1 MNVVV
6 EPKVRPRPAQGVR
19 AAEFALAVGGF
30 GIGTGEFASMG
41 LLPNVAG
48 GLDVSVPTAG
58 HIISA
63 YALGVV
69 VGAPLLAVL
78 GARMSRRTL
87 VLLLMAVFAVGNAA
101 STLAPDYGWLVVLRF
116 LSGLPHGAYFG
127 TASLIAMSMAGPNGR
142 AQAVGRVMLGLTVAT
157 LAGMPAATWA
167 GQTLG
172 WRSAF
177 AAVAAIGVL
186 AVVLIGV
193 FIPKDEPE
201 ADASALRELGALRQP
216 QLWLTLGV
224 GAVGFGGMFAV
235 FSYITPTLV
244 QVGGLSQATVPF
256 VLAVFGIGMI
266 LGVMVGG
273 RLADRALMPTIGA
286 VLLWNVAVLTLFYLT
301 AGHAWLAV
309 IDVLLVGTGSAL
321 VPPLQTR
328 LMDVAAGA
336 QTLPAALNHSAFNVA
351 NALGAWLGGV
361 TIATGYGWTST
372 CWVGAL
378 LALGGLA
385 FFAVSLA
392 VAAPRRAMA

>member
-6 EPKVRPRPAQGVR
+6 EPKVRRRPAPGVR

-41 LLPNVAG
+41 LLPNVAT
-48 GLDVSVPTAG
+48 GLNVSVPTAG
-58 HIISA
+58 HIISG

-78 GARMSRRTL
+78 GARISRRTL
-87 VLLLMAVFAVGNAA
+87 VLLLMAVFAVGNLA
-101 STLAPDYGWLVVLRF
+101 STLAPSYGWLVVLRF

-157 LAGMPAATWA
+157 LLGMPAATWA

-201 ADASALRELGALRQP
+201 PGASALRELGALRQP

-224 GAVGFGGMFAV
+224 GAVGFGGMFSV

-244 QVGGLSQATVPF
+244 QVGGLSEMAVPF
-256 VLAVFGIGMI
+256 VLAVFGMGMI

-273 RLADRALMPTIGA
+273 RLADRALMPTIGG
-286 VLLWNVAVLTLFYLT
+286 VLAWNVAVLTLFYLT
-301 AGHAWLAV
+301 AGHGWMAV

-361 TIATGYGWTST
+361 TIAAGDGWTST

-385 FFAVSLA
+385 FFAASLA
-392 VAAPRRAMA
+392 TDTPRGAVA